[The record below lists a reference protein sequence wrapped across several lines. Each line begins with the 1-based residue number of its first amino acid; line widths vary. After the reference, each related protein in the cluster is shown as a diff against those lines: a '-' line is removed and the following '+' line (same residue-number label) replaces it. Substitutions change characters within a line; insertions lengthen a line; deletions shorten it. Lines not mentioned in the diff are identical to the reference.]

1 MLTLTDIYYTDVS
14 KHNKT
19 CSIFSDYSWKKSSV
33 ATSLN
38 VFKGGIRKMVY
49 KMRSIYEKEN
59 RKTRKFMKHSKD
71 PVSADYK
78 RLELRYDTGVT

>member
-1 MLTLTDIYYTDVS
+1 ME
-14 KHNKT
+14 
-19 CSIFSDYSWKKSSV
+19 KSSV
-33 ATSLN
+33 ATLLN

-71 PVSADYK
+71 PSADYRK
-78 RLELRYDTGVT
+78 RLELRCDTGVV